1 MLFIVIDGY
10 DLFLIWIDYFFINLV
25 EIYDVIVFVNNIFGN
40 YWI

>member
-10 DLFLIWIDYFFINLV
+10 DLFFIWIDDFFINLV

>member
-10 DLFLIWIDYFFINLV
+10 DLFFIWIDYFFINLM
-25 EIYDVIVFVNNIFGN
+25 EIYNVIVFVNNIFGN